1 MASGTLTLFNKISNT
16 ASVDLTIEGTFNIED
31 NLNDTPSNMKVKV
44 VTSNTYREE
53 FEVNTVAYHE
63 DTDTW
68 WVIKAD
74 TSTYITTGQY
84 EHEIELV
91 EYLEFY
97 AYKHLPN
104 CAFAPNTYTLEQ
116 MLDRLFDIA
125 KLTIAVE
132 YANFLD
138 KDKIMPFMSFENYT
152 VANAIKTISRA
163 IDAIPKMYV
172 DTTSTYE
179 PTLYFINRVGLDT
192 AVVNGLNTQF
202 PTQYEKNRNS
212 ADQFTTRSVANIQNA
227 KSSNLVISPTFGG
240 YQQFVP
246 NDVTFDSTNRDTA
259 RIYLPSKI
267 DDILSINLYV
277 PVYLRYITAGG
288 STTELYYGYYFD
300 SNVFETL
307 INNFGSLSAGE
318 KASAISNLPN
328 PNTFYSVGKNE
339 DIDKTYDS
347 SVSDNGRAN
356 LYYKKM
362 GLENKFVY
370 DAIDDDD
377 IKDRTC
383 HWIPFTN
390 EVVMAKS
397 FRNGLTS
404 SLDHNPEYVLYED
417 VGVFKLVIETD
428 PPINNEVAFAQFLYY
443 PIADIKVSI
452 DNDNDAQDEKFF
464 NQNGKVIDALSASKL
479 VFSHTQDSVEGTKI
493 RNARYD
499 DLDNVLPLGQLVREG
514 NDLYVVTQRSL
525 DLLLTDE
532 HEWINA
538 IYTLSKNRIARS
550 ENIVADSSVISYKI
564 PDDNLVFRTQLY
576 KDYIELSLTDVN
588 SEDSY
593 LNLSRALQLTSSI
606 AGSNFDF
613 TVLAKNE
620 YGGTPTIVRYIKNPS
635 VFDLHKSKLVNVN
648 WQDNNVLGY
657 EFSRV
662 SGTLV
667 QTPIVYTNASGKAN
681 NFEVLFCSTNQI
693 KDANEIYNDT
703 IATNALIPF
712 DNPVDINEDFYED
725 VVIAEGQFLIRIQEA
740 DYDKDAYEIPVFEYM
755 IQAND
760 SYGVQ
765 GNVVVGEKLFSTFIE
780 APSGSFPIR
789 YHYVINNTTR
799 FTSEN
804 ADRLYNLNAPSGST
818 DKRVTISRSGT
829 GSRIVDL
836 TLYSTFSSTLNTSA
850 ITNVGVYATDGS
862 TVKFLFAINDYVAIS
877 PNTTSAI
884 RLYINNWKI

>member
-1 MASGTLTLFNKISNT
+1 MASGTLTLYNKITNAT
-16 ASVDLTIEGTFNIED
+16 LVDLTIEGTFNIED

-307 INNFGSLSAGE
+307 I
-318 KASAISNLPN
+318 
-328 PNTFYSVGKNE
+328 
-339 DIDKTYDS
+339 
-347 SVSDNGRAN
+347 
-356 LYYKKM
+356 
-362 GLENKFVY
+362 
-370 DAIDDDD
+370 
-377 IKDRTC
+377 
-383 HWIPFTN
+383 
-390 EVVMAKS
+390 
-397 FRNGLTS
+397 
-404 SLDHNPEYVLYED
+404 
-417 VGVFKLVIETD
+417 
-428 PPINNEVAFAQFLYY
+428 
-443 PIADIKVSI
+443 
-452 DNDNDAQDEKFF
+452 
-464 NQNGKVIDALSASKL
+464 
-479 VFSHTQDSVEGTKI
+479 
-493 RNARYD
+493 
-499 DLDNVLPLGQLVREG
+499 
-514 NDLYVVTQRSL
+514 
-525 DLLLTDE
+525 
-532 HEWINA
+532 
-538 IYTLSKNRIARS
+538 
-550 ENIVADSSVISYKI
+550 
-564 PDDNLVFRTQLY
+564 
-576 KDYIELSLTDVN
+576 LSL
-588 SEDSY
+588 
-593 LNLSRALQLTSSI
+593 I
-606 AGSNFDF
+606 H
-613 TVLAKNE
+613 
-620 YGGTPTIVRYIKNPS
+620 I
-635 VFDLHKSKLVNVN
+635 
-648 WQDNNVLGY
+648 
-657 EFSRV
+657 
-662 SGTLV
+662 
-667 QTPIVYTNASGKAN
+667 
-681 NFEVLFCSTNQI
+681 
-693 KDANEIYNDT
+693 
-703 IATNALIPF
+703 
-712 DNPVDINEDFYED
+712 
-725 VVIAEGQFLIRIQEA
+725 
-740 DYDKDAYEIPVFEYM
+740 
-755 IQAND
+755 
-760 SYGVQ
+760 
-765 GNVVVGEKLFSTFIE
+765 
-780 APSGSFPIR
+780 
-789 YHYVINNTTR
+789 
-799 FTSEN
+799 
-804 ADRLYNLNAPSGST
+804 
-818 DKRVTISRSGT
+818 
-829 GSRIVDL
+829 
-836 TLYSTFSSTLNTSA
+836 
-850 ITNVGVYATDGS
+850 
-862 TVKFLFAINDYVAIS
+862 
-877 PNTTSAI
+877 
-884 RLYINNWKI
+884 